1 MNEVRLSY
9 DNLNRNGEMNNLKIG
24 KPIVFLDL
32 ESTGLNPK
40 RDKVVE
46 ITVIKLFP
54 DGSEEVKT
62 VRVNP
67 GIPIPASAT
76 EVHGICDSDVAFEP
90 EFAQYAKGLLEFLE
104 GCDLGGYNALRFDIP
119 LLQAEFERV
128 GLSLVLDGRNLLDP
142 MKIFHT
148 KEPRDLQAAYRKY
161 CGKDL
166 ENAHTSEADV
176 RAAIAVLD
184 AQISEY
190 PDIGSDPNE
199 VGSFCNSRP
208 PEWVDSN
215 GRLIRTDRGPVL
227 SFGKYRDTL
236 LSDLVISDPGY
247 LEWMLSSDFDS
258 EIKDVIRAVWL
269 GSTSVP
275 NTDGE

>member
-1 MNEVRLSY
+1 
-9 DNLNRNGEMNNLKIG
+9 MNNLKIG

-46 ITVIKLFP
+46 ITVIKLLP

-67 GIPIPASAT
+67 GVPIPASAT
-76 EVHGICDSDVAFEP
+76 EVHGISDDDVASEP
-90 EFAQYAKGLLEFLE
+90 EFGQYAKGLLEFLD

-119 LLQAEFERV
+119 LLQAEFERA
-128 GLSLVLDGRNLLDP
+128 GLFFSLDGRNLLDP

-184 AQISEY
+184 AQLSEY
-190 PDIGSDPNE
+190 PDIGSDPEE

-208 PEWVDSN
+208 PEWIDLN
-215 GRLIRTDRGPVL
+215 GRLIKTDNGPML

-236 LSDLVISDPGY
+236 VSELVTSDPGY
-247 LEWMLSSDFDS
+247 LEWMLSSDFDA
-258 EIKDVIRAVWL
+258 EVKDAIRAIWL
-269 GSTSVP
+269 GTSDVP
-275 NTDGE
+275 CMDAH